1 MSFTK
6 QIIEELVSIEYDKTC
21 CKKALLFG
29 LFFGAERIEKKLVFA
44 ELKTESSARLAV
56 EILKRQF
63 SAEPEMKDI
72 RRAGRCFFGV
82 SVNSKT
88 IANYIDV
95 ISAEEQDEKS
105 LLGNIV
111 GFRCQS
117 CTRAFLAGAF
127 ISTGAAIAPEKRYSL
142 EFSVKGEGRAELLSR
157 LLCTTVGAPG
167 CVDRRGK
174 IGLYYKENEM
184 ISDAL
189 SYIGASQAAYRVI
202 NAYVGHA
209 IKNQENRAT
218 NCVLSN
224 IKKSVQASRKHIEA
238 IEFLRASG
246 RFDLLDEDLK
256 YAARLRCEYDS
267 VSLAELASL
276 HEPSISK
283 SGLNKRLEKILAF
296 AREDN
301 E

>member
-6 QIIEELVSIEYDKTC
+6 QIIGELVSLEREKTC

-44 ELKTESSARLAV
+44 EFKTEESAKLAFD
-56 EILKRQF
+56 ILKRQF
-63 SAEPEMKDI
+63 SAEPEYQEIK
-72 RRAGRCFFGV
+72 RAGRCFFGV

-88 IANYIDV
+88 IANYIDA
-95 ISAEEQDEKS
+95 ISLEEQDEEVS
-105 LLGNIV
+105 LGNTV
-111 GFRCQS
+111 GFRCPA
-117 CTRAFLAGAF
+117 CARAFLAGAF
-127 ISTGAAIAPEKRYSL
+127 ISTGSALAPEKRYSL
-142 EFSVKGEGRAELLSR
+142 EFSVRGEGRAELLSR
-157 LLCTTVGAPG
+157 LLCANVGSPG

-184 ISDAL
+184 ISDVL

-238 IEFLRASG
+238 IESLRASG

-256 YAARLRCEYDS
+256 YTARLRCEYDS
-267 VSLAELASL
+267 VSLAELAAL
-276 HEPSISK
+276 HDPSISK
-283 SGLNKRLEKILAF
+283 SGLNKRLEKILVF
-296 AREDN
+296 AQE
-301 E
+301 ETE